1 MDTIDHAWMGLW
13 VPKDEARAG
22 QAALDVRPHSSSGVI
37 TAGGLIY
44 HAHALQPGLWRA
56 PGTRQCLYFAEA
68 HLWFRDADGVW
79 QAHCRPGLD
88 ELLPLPSAPRTR
100 LSSKALIDLL
110 QHNTDVLSFDLR
122 DDVDADGDVRTVLR
136 VWLIGYAEQRL
147 WGADGMFD
155 LCDLE

>member
-13 VPKDEARAG
+13 VPKNEARAG

-79 QAHCRPGLD
+79 QAPGGGAKICWFSD
-88 ELLPLPSAPRTR
+88 PDGNG
-100 LSSKALIDLL
+100 LSLT
-110 QHNTDVLSFDLR
+110 QF
-122 DDVDADGDVRTVLR
+122 G
-136 VWLIGYAEQRL
+136 
-147 WGADGMFD
+147 
-155 LCDLE
+155 